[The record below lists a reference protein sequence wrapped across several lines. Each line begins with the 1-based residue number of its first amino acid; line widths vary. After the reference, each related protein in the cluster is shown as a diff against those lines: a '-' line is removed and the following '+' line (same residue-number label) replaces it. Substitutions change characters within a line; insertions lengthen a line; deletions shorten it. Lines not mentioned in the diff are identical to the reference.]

1 MSSPALQI
9 FSPADL
15 ARIRADFPILETQV
29 RNKPLIYLDNAAS
42 TQKPKQVLDAEMRYY
57 TTQYSNIHRG
67 VHYLSQIGTDLYEE
81 VRKKVAHFINAPHE
95 QEIIY
100 TKGTTN
106 GINLIAYSWSAAF
119 LRPGDEVVITGME
132 HHSNIVPWQMAC
144 ERHGATLKVIPIQ
157 EDGTISMD
165 DARAIIGPKTKM
177 LAIVYVSNALGTVNP
192 VRELTALAHQF
203 GAHVLLDAA
212 QAIQHMQVDVQELD
226 CDFLVFSGHKLYGPT
241 GTGILYGKTEV
252 LNAMPPYEGGGD
264 MIREVTFEKTI
275 YNDLPFKFE
284 AGTPHIAGCIALGAA
299 IDYVSEIGLENIHAH
314 EDYLLQYATEEIRK
328 IAGIRLYGTAPHK
341 TSVLSFLLEGTH
353 PYDVG
358 VILDNLGIAI
368 RTGHH
373 CAQPVMDRF
382 GIPGTCRASFALYN
396 TEQEIDQFIAGIRRA
411 AKMLL

>member
-1 MSSPALQI
+1 MSSPTLQI
-9 FSPADL
+9 FSPSDL
-15 ARIRADFPILETQV
+15 ARIRADFPILQIQV
-29 RNKPLIYLDNAAS
+29 RNKPLVYLDNAAS
-42 TQKPKQVLDAEMRYY
+42 TQKPQQVLEAEMRYY

-81 VRKKVAHFINAPHE
+81 VRKKVARFINAPHE
-95 QEIIY
+95 HEIIY

-119 LRPGDEVVITGME
+119 LKPGDEVVITGME

-157 EDGTISMD
+157 EDGTISME
-165 DARAIIGPKTKM
+165 DARNIISPKTKM
-177 LAIVYVSNALGTVNP
+177 LAVVYVSNALGTVNP
-192 VRELTALAHQF
+192 VREMTELAHRQ

-212 QAIQHMQVDVQELD
+212 QAIQHMEVDVQELD

-241 GTGILYGKTEV
+241 GTGILFGKTEI

-264 MIREVTFEKTI
+264 MIKDVTFEKTI
-275 YNDLPFKFE
+275 CNDLPFKFE
-284 AGTPHIAGCIALGAA
+284 AGTPHIAGCIALGTA
-299 IDYVSEIGLENIHAH
+299 IDYVREIGLDNIHAH
-314 EDYLLQYATEEIRK
+314 EDYLLQYATGEIQK
-328 IAGIRLYGTAPHK
+328 IDGIRLYGTAPHK
-341 TSVLSFLLEGTH
+341 TSVLSFLLEGAH

-382 GIPGTCRASFALYN
+382 GIPGTCRASFLSL
-396 TEQEIDQFIAGIRRA
+396 IHI
-411 AKMLL
+411 

>member
-192 VRELTALAHQF
+192 VRELTAMAHQF